1 MTLRRKG
8 NVRPEGIGGVPAPAR
23 VVEKRSGECDA
34 IGPPFGNDRLGLTRP
49 SAMIASEY
57 SPRQTGVI
65 RPSGVTVSTI
75 TIPAPDRDSE
85 PRCCWCQSF
94 ADPSTAL
101 YWHIGDTAMRL
112 ASVRPPMVIGEN
124 SFDVIGDPKAV
135 YQRVAARR
143 RPAVLDCGGV
153 ISKMIPPILHLAGS
167 TWDI

>member
-112 ASVRPPMVIGEN
+112 ASVRPPMVISEN
-124 SFDVIGDPKAV
+124 SFDVIGDPKAG
-135 YQRVAARR
+135 YHREPAQRTRAL
-143 RPAVLDCGGV
+143 LDCSGV
-153 ISKMIPPILHLAGS
+153 MLL
-167 TWDI
+167 